1 LTTKANV
8 AATKAFQDK
17 KGLKVDGQINPGGPT
32 ERALLG
38 AHSEIAS
45 PYSRA
50 PAGTPSIE
58 QQTKTWAESQHRQQQ
73 AKQAPPSG
81 YFSKNGVTFTDNW
94 ANDLIGGKAATATPK
109 DGLLER
115 TQDQKAA
122 DVGEQ
127 PMGPRTSPAL
137 TDTVGPNGKN
147 KPSDVQAL
155 QEALV
160 RNAVMNPNLVTGY
173 IGTATQDATK
183 AFQEQNNLKVD
194 GIVNPGG
201 PTETALMKDR
211 YNVNLDGPSLKT
223 PSTYEQ
229 MAQAIGQSY
238 QNNLHTHHLAK
249 PENIPLDQA
258 LDASAFALS
267 FSPLIGDGVGLANDI
282 RNYVAHPEMRTW
294 DNYALSAVGLLPG
307 VPSFAGMIKQAPK
320 NLVDGAGKIVADFNP
335 GDTRWGR
342 GGKHL
347 FGAKGTKLKGSHTIY
362 NNTTNHPGYRFDV
375 ENRSPGKAPG
385 QIHLQ
390 TPDKQK
396 YIHNV
401 NTKEW
406 RPDVETTRALTRK
419 EMDMLEKDEFQR
431 ALDKA
436 LKYMGEE

>member
-1 LTTKANV
+1 MSLTTKANV

-201 PTETALMKDR
+201 PTEAALMKDR
-211 YNVNLDGPSLKT
+211 YNVNLGGATLNT

-238 QNNLHTHHLAK
+238 QNNLHTHKLAA
-249 PENIPLDQA
+249 PWDTPFDQQLD
-258 LDASAFALS
+258 DTAFALS
-267 FSPLIGDGVGLANDI
+267 FAPGIGDVVGFGNDI
-282 RNYVAHPEMRTW
+282 RNYVNHPELRTW
-294 DNYALSAVGLLPG
+294 DNYALTGVGLIPG
-307 VPSFAGMIKQAPK
+307 FPAVSGMVKRAPQLLEAFPKAK
-320 NLVDGAGKIVADFNP
+320 NAKRKTLVQGGGHKRERWIDNKGNIYEWDSQHGKLE
-335 GDTRWGR
+335 
-342 GGKHL
+342 K
-347 FGAKGTKLKGSHTIY
+347 Y
-362 NNTTNHPGYRFDV
+362 
-375 ENRSPGKAPG
+375 
-385 QIHLQ
+385 
-390 TPDKQK
+390 DKQGNHLGE
-396 YIHNV
+396 YDPVTGNQ
-401 NTKEW
+401 TKPAKPG
-406 RPDVETTRALTRK
+406 RRT
-419 EMDMLEKDEFQR
+419 EK
-431 ALDKA
+431 
-436 LKYMGEE
+436 